1 MHSMLVLRRCQ
12 ENPDTI
18 CPVYRQGCMVA
29 IRATVWTGTALG
41 NQAEQGLMAEKGT
54 DPSLSIDMHR
64 PGSIKVIAPQKR
76 AFPFANEIISY

>member
-29 IRATVWTGTALG
+29 IRATFGLG
-41 NQAEQGLMAEKGT
+41 LRWAIKQSKASWLKRVRTRM
-54 DPSLSIDMHR
+54 L
-64 PGSIKVIAPQKR
+64 PG
-76 AFPFANEIISY
+76 